1 MKPLEYSTKQAAWST
16 AHGTGLDLLPGVILH
31 GVRYEQSMEIFENL
45 QASSRLEADE
55 LDAYS
60 RVVRDVTDS
69 LGPAVISIG
78 TSSGRGGGSGVI
90 LGSHEGTTTAVTNSH
105 VVRGL
110 RRAQTQGQGAT
121 KGDGLKATLVD
132 GTTVDAE
139 VLGDD
144 PASDLG
150 VVRFA
155 TPPEGNLTV
164 APLGEA
170 QNLVVG
176 QLVVAIGSPLGFQ
189 RTVTAGVVSALG
201 RSIRSQGEG
210 GRRGRL
216 IENVIQTDA
225 AINPGNSGGPLSD
238 ASGRVVGINTAIIG
252 GAQGIGFAVPVS
264 AAFRR
269 VVFALVTEGRV
280 RRAFLGVGV
289 VTRAAQDGSGGA
301 GAQVESVSPNS
312 PAARAGL
319 RPGDLIVGFGDDT
332 IRSTDDLLNRLDGP
346 AIGQDVTLRVMRGGR
361 ELALTTRPQE
371 QPTE

>member
-1 MKPLEYSTKQAAWST
+1 
-16 AHGTGLDLLPGVILH
+16 
-31 GVRYEQSMEIFENL
+31 MEIFENL
-45 QASSRLEADE
+45 SASSRLEADE
-55 LDAYS
+55 LDSYS
-60 RVVRDVTDS
+60 RAIREVTDQ
-69 LGPAVISIG
+69 LGPAVISVG
-78 TSSGRGGGSGVI
+78 TRSGRNGGSGVI
-90 LGSHEGTTTAVTNSH
+90 LGSDEGTATAVTNSH

-110 RRAQTQGQGAT
+110 RQRAMRRSGGMRVTLA
-121 KGDGLKATLVD
+121 DGS
-132 GTTVDAE
+132 TVDAE

-144 PASDLG
+144 PSSDLG

-155 TPPEGNLTV
+155 PEGEFTV

-201 RSIRSQGEG
+201 RSLRGQD
-210 GRRGRL
+210 GRL

-225 AINPGNSGGPLSD
+225 AINPGNSGGPLAD

-280 RRAFLGVGV
+280 RRAYLGVMV
-289 VTRAAQDGSGGA
+289 QSRQARDDASG
-301 GAQVESVSPNS
+301 GAQVENVAPNS
-312 PAARAGL
+312 PADRAGL
-319 RPGDLIVGFGDDT
+319 RQGDVIVGFDGNPV
-332 IRSTDDLLNRLDGP
+332 RSTDDLLNLLDGS
-346 AIGQDVTLRVMRGGR
+346 AIGRDAELRVRRGRGDLSMRV
-361 ELALTTRPQE
+361 RPQE
-371 QPTE
+371 QPAE